1 MTLSTWIK
9 HPITSFKQWRAKKK
23 NLKTDDVKE
32 IWPPLREFVYL
43 DEVSLHSLLV
53 SQTST
58 VPYEIS
64 HAMSLANE
72 AEVSG
77 TAGASATAG
86 PQMLGVSTQSSI
98 TGRYQTSNS
107 NSTQSSRKAV
117 VQTLFKELSELP
129 LEFKFSPQNNPSQ
142 AFQSIQSLCEV
153 IEPGYSEPAEDLT
166 RGTLVEIEVRL
177 SVDPV
182 YKLST
187 MMAEYTAMADE
198 FPGMFQEHGHL
209 NFLHES
215 QPLLKVLDQ
224 FLAGLI
230 PIKATAVD
238 HVVVDI
244 NEQEYVV
251 HREAVKDLG
260 VETKPLH
267 IVGVTEQ
274 VGYWKDTRRVLF
286 SDAKFTVLCRIAK
299 DGLQTIW
306 SPVKLADLFTDV
318 APDFMHQI
326 NAVRLPSATEEG
338 STAQRPVST
347 TPLTEALQHYKTLL
361 VGSLPVATETSGTKF
376 RALQAQAATGPVDAI
391 SQRELF
397 DAVRDMVVNELNVTK
412 PSPDE
417 DLEYRQSARDKA
429 GLALFPSR
437 NIEANN
443 SHSDHTSTRKN
454 DLSGDE
460 ESPERLLDTEV
471 IAIYW

>member
-187 MMAEYTAMADE
+187 MMAE
-198 FPGMFQEHGHL
+198 
-209 NFLHES
+209 
-215 QPLLKVLDQ
+215 
-224 FLAGLI
+224 
-230 PIKATAVD
+230 
-238 HVVVDI
+238 
-244 NEQEYVV
+244 
-251 HREAVKDLG
+251 
-260 VETKPLH
+260 
-267 IVGVTEQ
+267 
-274 VGYWKDTRRVLF
+274 
-286 SDAKFTVLCRIAK
+286 C
-299 DGLQTIW
+299 
-306 SPVKLADLFTDV
+306 
-318 APDFMHQI
+318 
-326 NAVRLPSATEEG
+326 
-338 STAQRPVST
+338 
-347 TPLTEALQHYKTLL
+347 
-361 VGSLPVATETSGTKF
+361 
-376 RALQAQAATGPVDAI
+376 
-391 SQRELF
+391 
-397 DAVRDMVVNELNVTK
+397 
-412 PSPDE
+412 
-417 DLEYRQSARDKA
+417 
-429 GLALFPSR
+429 SR
-437 NIEANN
+437 NTGI
-443 SHSDHTSTRKN
+443 
-454 DLSGDE
+454 
-460 ESPERLLDTEV
+460 
-471 IAIYW
+471 